1 MRIVQCFTNF
11 HQWLQNLPLGEIPT
25 DFFLLFDQ
33 MAKVSV
39 GAELHHYGEEF
50 VLSVVE
56 TLLGLDN
63 VWVMQLV

>member
-1 MRIVQCFTNF
+1 
-11 HQWLQNLPLGEIPT
+11 
-25 DFFLLFDQ
+25 